1 MSYELS
7 DKSLEEVNNLGK
19 ATTMIGML
27 KYSDDFQKSTGS
39 AQLWFKDTTS
49 TSVATDSLEFAARQI
64 KVIQKPATKDTF
76 SFCIPLKHVLGFC
89 DDYDKVIYGVKHSL
103 VITRKG
109 DNHAI
114 FRAAGVAV
122 GKVNLTKVSLFMKH
136 ICEYNSVTPN
146 VMGFKYKLS
155 GRNERPKYIFLAL
168 QIYRNGNQEVK
179 SAVFDNCDLK
189 AISVTL
195 NRERAYLDSATF
207 NEKFYRTNQLYAQS
221 SIHDV
226 EFRELYPIY
235 VVNVSKQTERLKSSP
250 VDI

>member
-1 MSYELS
+1 MSYKLS

-122 GKVNLTKVSLFMKH
+122 GK

-195 NRERAYLDSATF
+195 NRERLELQVNSEEKELMLEEDLEETRLRVRKFDEKKTNYLEEILEELRFKDSDLAYSEEDL
-207 NEKFYRTNQLYAQS
+207 
-221 SIHDV
+221 
-226 EFRELYPIY
+226 
-235 VVNVSKQTERLKSSP
+235 
-250 VDI
+250 